1 MEALP
6 SRRRSRHRRRNDS
19 NQLAQPA
26 DHVADSFP
34 KIDSL
39 ERLTVGIDVK
49 SSGFEPNVRPS
60 EGDSCSEGTEP
71 AKHHSAGHAV
81 LATVTGATLNACFY
95 AIVYTAPW
103 EQLRRYFLGH
113 PVAIAATIL
122 FWFAVA
128 VLFTKWLDVM
138 TQVKQLD
145 AIRDE
150 DLLPPKDGES
160 PAQRWLAEND
170 AGHVSRQ
177 WLEDISRLPNQTRRN
192 RLVSRLEEL
201 LTRQS
206 QRGTTKHLADDL
218 RELSGRDADAAHDSL
233 GLVRIIIWA
242 IPMLGFL
249 GTVIG
254 ITQTLGG
261 LDFTNG
267 NAAVQNL
274 KSGLYVA
281 FDTTALGLVLSVVA
295 IFLQF
300 PIERGEQRL
309 LAKIDTRV
317 GHLVS
322 ACLPSDETSDN
333 QTALISDLCR
343 GVQAAV
349 AESLDSQA
357 RLWAK
362 TIDEAQH
369 HWRAVQKDSADKISE
384 ALERTLLPALNTH
397 AASITG
403 ASEMVGTQMASECD
417 RWRELMETSQRVSH
431 EAHEQTCHQLLTDI
445 EHRFSPALTKHAETL
460 KTTTVHA
467 SNHFTQQCQHHSESV
482 AHHSESVAQHSENLI
497 ELLASLSKQHEN
509 LSETQ
514 SSAAAVTMLQK
525 SLDANLQR
533 LVATNVAIDRSVAAA
548 GGDGMADAMRILA
561 RAVDVLSSRISGPNR
576 PANHSSSRQAA

>member
-1 MEALP
+1 M
-6 SRRRSRHRRRNDS
+6 
-19 NQLAQPA
+19 
-26 DHVADSFP
+26 
-34 KIDSL
+34 
-39 ERLTVGIDVK
+39 GIDVK
-49 SSGFEPNVRPS
+49 SSGFRPNVRPS
-60 EGDSCSEGTEP
+60 ESDSYKQGPDP
-71 AKHHSAGHAV
+71 AQHHAAGNAV
-81 LATVTGATLNACFY
+81 VATLLGAALNAGFY
-95 AIVYTAPW
+95 AFTYTAPW
-103 EQLRRYFLGH
+103 EPLRRYFLGH
-113 PVAIAATIL
+113 PIAIAATLL

-138 TQVKQLD
+138 TQVKQMG

-150 DLLPPKDGES
+150 DLLPPPEGNES
-160 PAQRWLAEND
+160 PAQRWMAEND

-177 WLEDISRLPNQTRRN
+177 WLQEIACLPDQTRRN

-261 LDFTNG
+261 LDFANG

-309 LAKIDTRV
+309 LSEIDARV

-322 ACLPSDETSDN
+322 ASLPSDETSDN
-333 QTALISDLCR
+333 QTALIADLCR

-349 AESLDSQA
+349 AESLDNQT

-362 TIDEAQH
+362 TIDEAQQ
-369 HWRAVQKDSADKISE
+369 HWRSVQEDSANKISE
-384 ALERTLLPALNTH
+384 AFERTLLPALNMH
-397 AASITG
+397 ADSITG
-403 ASEMVGTQMASECD
+403 ASEMVGAQMASECD
-417 RWRELMETSQRVSH
+417 RWRDLMETSHRISH
-431 EAHEQTCHQLLTDI
+431 ESHEQTCHQLLTGI
-445 EHRFSPALTKHAETL
+445 EQRFSPALMKHAESM
-460 KTTTVHA
+460 KTVTDHA
-467 SNHFTQQCQHHSESV
+467 SSQFDQQCQHHSR
-482 AHHSESVAQHSENLI
+482 AVAQHSQNLI
-497 ELLASLSKQHEN
+497 ELLESLSIQYED

-514 SSAAAVTMLQK
+514 GSAAAITMLQE

-533 LVATNVAIDRSVAAA
+533 LVATNVAIDRTVAAA

-561 RAVDVLSSRISGPNR
+561 RAVDVLSSRISGPSR
-576 PANHSSSRQAA
+576 PADHSSSRQAA

>member
-1 MEALP
+1 M
-6 SRRRSRHRRRNDS
+6 
-19 NQLAQPA
+19 
-26 DHVADSFP
+26 
-34 KIDSL
+34 
-39 ERLTVGIDVK
+39 GIDVK
-49 SSGFEPNVRPS
+49 STGFEPNIRPS
-60 EGDSCSEGTEP
+60 EDDSYSKSPDP
-71 AKHHSAGHAV
+71 AKHHPESN
-81 LATVTGATLNACFY
+81 TVVATLVGAALNAGFY
-95 AIVYTAPW
+95 TFVYSSRW
-103 EQLRRYFLGH
+103 EPLRRYFLSH
-113 PVAIAATIL
+113 PVAIAGTLL

-128 VLFTKWLDVM
+128 ILFTKWLDVM
-138 TQVKQLD
+138 TQVKQMG

-150 DLLPPKDGES
+150 DLLPPEGDES

-170 AGHVSRQ
+170 AGHVSRK
-177 WLEDISRLPNQTRRN
+177 WLKDISCLPNQTRRN

-261 LDFTNG
+261 LDFANG

-300 PIERGEQRL
+300 PIERSEQRL
-309 LAKIDTRV
+309 LSEIDARV

-322 ACLPSDETSDN
+322 ANLPSDETSDN
-333 QTALISDLCR
+333 QTALIADLCR

-349 AESLDSQA
+349 AESLDNQT

-362 TIDEAQH
+362 TIDEAQR
-369 HWRAVQKDSADKISE
+369 HWRSVQEDSANKISE

-397 AASITG
+397 ADSITG
-403 ASEMVGTQMASECD
+403 VSEMVGTQMASECD
-417 RWRELMETSQRVSH
+417 RWRDLMETSQRMSH
-431 EAHEQTCHQLLTDI
+431 ESHEQTCHQLLTDI
-445 EHRFSPALTKHAETL
+445 EQRFSPALTEHAEAM
-460 KTTTVHA
+460 KTATAHA
-467 SNHFTQQCQHHSESV
+467 STHFDQQCQHHSDG
-482 AHHSESVAQHSENLI
+482 VAQHSESLI
-497 ELLASLSKQHEN
+497 EVLASLSTQYEG

-514 SSAAAVTMLQK
+514 GSAAAITMLQE
-525 SLDANLQR
+525 SLDTNLQR
-533 LVATNVAIDRSVAAA
+533 LVATNVAIDRTVAAA

-561 RAVDVLSSRISGPNR
+561 RAVDVLSSRISGPSR
-576 PANHSSSRQAA
+576 PTDHSSSRQAA